1 MVESAIAMAR
11 VSVRGSLW
19 TAGLFCLAVLVIY
32 HETVWSMVYIW
43 SRSDTFAHGFLI
55 LPISLWLIWTRRDLL
70 AFLTPKPAFWVAL
83 FVIPLGMVW
92 LLAWL
97 VDVAVIQ
104 QLALVAMMVT
114 GAWAI
119 MGHQLARVLVFA
131 LLFLFFAV
139 PMGEGLIPPMQQF
152 TARSAVWMIE
162 MTGIPVYREGL
173 VFSLPSGSWEV
184 VEACSGVRY
193 IIASVT
199 IGTLYAYLTYRSW
212 TRRVLFVIISAIV
225 PVFANSVRAYII
237 VMLGHTSGMTV
248 AVGADHL
255 VYGWFFFGLVIFVL
269 FWLGA
274 FFREDHPVQAATQP
288 DTTAQNSKL
297 GASNL
302 MLLLTLCTT
311 LLMVSLA
318 PLLAHTALDNSGD
331 AARKPITFPP
341 TRGAW
346 QTSTA
351 ASWRWDPPSRVSGLQ
366 SAYYEHDG
374 QLLRLILQYPDV
386 NIDGTDVIGSSARFD
401 RWHSGWNVAMQDKA
415 KVQGPGGELIVDE
428 ARLVSKNVELLVWSW
443 YLIGDFSTSNDY
455 RAKVQQA
462 LAPLGTGET
471 GATRIIVAI
480 PLQSSIADT
489 RSRLQDFLDEY
500 VPSLY
505 QELSRNGVTA
515 H

>member
-1 MVESAIAMAR
+1 
-11 VSVRGSLW
+11 
-19 TAGLFCLAVLVIY
+19 
-32 HETVWSMVYIW
+32 MVYIW

-55 LPISLWLIWTRRDLL
+55 LPISLWLIWMRRDLL
-70 AFLTPKPAFWVAL
+70 APVRPAPAMWVAL
-83 FVIPLGMVW
+83 FVIPLGVVW

-97 VDVAVIQ
+97 VDVTVIQ
-104 QLALVAMMVT
+104 QLALVAIMVT
-114 GAWAI
+114 GAWAV
-119 MGHQLARVLVFA
+119 MGHQLARVLVFP
-131 LLFLFFAV
+131 LLFLLFAV

-184 VEACSGVRY
+184 VQACSGVRY

-212 TRRVLFVIISAIV
+212 TRRVLFVIVSAIV

-237 VMLGHTSGMTV
+237 VMLGHISGMTV

-274 FFREDHPVQAATQP
+274 FFREDHPVQAATLA
-288 DTTAQNSKL
+288 DTRAQGTNPGS
-297 GASNL
+297 SNL
-302 MLLLTLCTT
+302 MLFLTLCTA

-318 PLLAHTALDNSGD
+318 PLLARTALDNSND
-331 AARKPITFPP
+331 NARAPITFPP
-341 TRGAW
+341 TRGVW

-366 SAYYEHDG
+366 SADYEQDG
-374 QLLRLILQYPDV
+374 QTLRLILQYRDA

-401 RWHSGWNVAMQDKA
+401 RWHTGWNVATQDKV
-415 KVQGPGGELIVDE
+415 KVQEPDGELTVDE
-428 ARLVSKNVELLVWSW
+428 ARIRANDVELLVWSW
-443 YLIGDFSTSNDY
+443 YLIGDVSTSNDY
-455 RAKVQQA
+455 LAKVQQV
-462 LAPLGTGET
+462 LARLGFGEA
-471 GATRIIVAI
+471 GATRIILAI
-480 PLQSSIADT
+480 PMQSSLADT
-489 RSRLQDFLDEY
+489 RSRLQEFLAEY
-500 VPSLY
+500 VPLLY
-505 QELSRNGVTA
+505 QELRKTGVTA
-515 H
+515 S